1 MQTKILLRS
10 TISGKENQEGH
21 KTRCLELGWH
31 SVQQNRKKKWV
42 PPGMCLIGHVQC
54 KKMCQTRSGVIG
66 KHQEDGFQISRV
78 LQS

>member
-31 SVQQNRKKKWV
+31 SVQQNRKKKRV

-66 KHQEDGFQISRV
+66 KYQEDGFQISRV